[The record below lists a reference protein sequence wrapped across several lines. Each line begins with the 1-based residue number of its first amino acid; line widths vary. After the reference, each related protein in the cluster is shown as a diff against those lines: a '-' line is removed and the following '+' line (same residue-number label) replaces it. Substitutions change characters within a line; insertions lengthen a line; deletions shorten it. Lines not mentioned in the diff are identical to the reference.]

1 MPIFEYKCRDCGHLT
16 EVLERAGAKG
26 KHACEK
32 CGSRQMEKVLSVFGL
47 GGGGGSTTCGPTG
60 SSPFR

>member
-16 EVLERAGAKG
+16 EVLERPGAKE

-32 CGSRQMEKVLSVFGL
+32 CGSRQMKKVLSVFGL
-47 GGGGGSTTCGPTG
+47 GGGSGSAACGSTG

>member
-16 EVLERAGAKG
+16 EVLERAGTKG

-47 GGGGGSTTCGPTG
+47 GGGGGSAACGPSG